1 MNFFDKILFPPVRT
15 GVFGG
20 GGLDQLDRK
29 VEVENADGPA
39 VLIVQVKNIL
49 SGCRVQKSFDVLPS

>member
-20 GGLDQLDRK
+20 GGLDQLDRQ

-39 VLIVQVKNIL
+39 VLIVQVKNIWY
-49 SGCRVQKSFDVLPS
+49 SSNWIGPG